1 MPHQATRVMT
11 EEKTIVHVVDDDEA
25 VRGALSRL
33 LRSVGYGIRSHA
45 TASEFLKVQLP
56 DAPGCIVL
64 DVRLPGVSGLELQE
78 HLNRTAVSLP
88 LVLISGHGDIP
99 MSVRAMKA
107 GAVDFL
113 TKPFRDQDMLDAVGS
128 AVEIHRTRLNHAP
141 RLAALLK
148 RHDRHSPREKQVMTL
163 ACAGN
168 QNRQI
173 AADLGIQV
181 ITVKVHRSNVMKK
194 MEASSLAEL
203 ARMSQILEPDERELY
218 RGIGGS

>member
-1 MPHQATRVMT
+1 
-11 EEKTIVHVVDDDEA
+11 
-25 VRGALSRL
+25 
-33 LRSVGYGIRSHA
+33 
-45 TASEFLKVQLP
+45 LP

-148 RHDRHSPREKQVMTL
+148 RHDRLSPREKQVMTL

>member
-1 MPHQATRVMT
+1 MT
-11 EEKTIVHVVDDDEA
+11 EETIVHVVDDDEA

-45 TASEFLKVQLP
+45 TASEFLKEALP

-64 DVRLPGVSGLELQE
+64 DVRMPGVNGLELQE
-78 HLNRTAVSLP
+78 HLNKSDVSLP
-88 LVLISGHGDIP
+88 LVLMSGHGDIP

-128 AVEIHRTRLNHAP
+128 AVEIHRSRRTHAP
-141 RLAALLK
+141 RLAALRT
-148 RHDRHSPREKQVMTL
+148 RHDRLSPREMQVMAL
-163 ACAGN
+163 ACIGK
-168 QNRQI
+168 QNKQI
-173 AADLGIQV
+173 AAELGIQV
-181 ITVKVHRSNVMKK
+181 ITVKVHRGNVMKK

-203 ARMSQILEPDERELY
+203 ARMAQILEPDDDELY
-218 RGIGGS
+218 WGIDRP

>member
-33 LRSVGYGIRSHA
+33 LRSVGYGIRSHG
-45 TASEFLKVQLP
+45 TASEFLKAQLP

-148 RHDRHSPREKQVMTL
+148 RHDRLSPREKQVMTL

-218 RGIGGS
+218 RGIGGP